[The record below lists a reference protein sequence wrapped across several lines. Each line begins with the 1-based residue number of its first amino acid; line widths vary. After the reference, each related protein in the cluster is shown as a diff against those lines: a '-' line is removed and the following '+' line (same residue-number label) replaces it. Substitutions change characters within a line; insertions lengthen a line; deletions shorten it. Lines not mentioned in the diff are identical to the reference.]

1 MKKSIFSGIMMLAA
15 ACMITSCGPKTPEPV
30 KLGNS
35 GLTAHATLQDKAKKT
50 FVWGVKDAAGQQV
63 LDNVFVAP
71 PIAFEEF
78 FLGEQT
84 DKQTVFDDAGST
96 LIVGQ
101 NCVMKTIQTTRCI
114 SYSDDGNQLLYLIDK
129 GLVLPEK
136 DKMLFKKDQIFYL
149 SGETLGVLN
158 YGGKDILPAPQK
170 EIIYLTVN
178 KKVKAKG
185 KTETQTSNYY
195 AAKDDKGWNLYD
207 VDGKLVRKL
216 AKWQIKK
223 YQKAATKD
231 TELDKLSYNTL
242 VSL

>member
-1 MKKSIFSGIMMLAA
+1 
-15 ACMITSCGPKTPEPV
+15 
-30 KLGNS
+30 
-35 GLTAHATLQDKAKKT
+35 
-50 FVWGVKDAAGQQV
+50 
-63 LDNVFVAP
+63 
-71 PIAFEEF
+71 
-78 FLGEQT
+78 
-84 DKQTVFDDAGST
+84 
-96 LIVGQ
+96 
-101 NCVMKTIQTTRCI
+101 MKTIQTTRCI
-114 SYSDDGNQLLYLIDK
+114 SYSDNGNQFLYLIDK

-242 VSL
+242 TSL